1 MGVLASAVVAIVK
14 IPFEWLFGAAIRFY
28 KMAKKFPTLRRDLTS
43 NINYLEQRIPL
54 ISRTR
59 IVWVSENLT
68 RTMEDGKELA
78 RMCDEGNL
86 NFFEKA
92 KYAKKIVKWD
102 ESRQRILKLVQTD
115 ANLVAQNQNQDLV
128 TTWCAVPDLPSNTLK
143 LDAPLAGMKMKLL
156 RDDARSMLVLTAPP
170 GCGKTTLANMFC
182 HDPQVKAKFKDNIF
196 FATVSN
202 KPSHLVVQE
211 LCQHARFR
219 VPALENEEIA
229 FIWLPQFL
237 REAGQNPLLLILD
250 DVPSA
255 SESLLDKF
263 DEIKIPDYKILV
275 TSRYH
280 FPKFGPPYNLQALT
294 DKDALTLFRRS
305 AFLPNTSCNIPDD
318 LQIQIVNCCKRFPL
332 AITTVGTS
340 LCNQPIQEWRTKLK
354 KLSKGSS
361 ILDSEND
368 SEKKLLALLESCLD
382 DLNREMAPVKDCF
395 IDLALFPQDQRIP
408 VASLLDMWAE
418 LYEGSNDD
426 DSIVNLY
433 HLTFRNLASLVV
445 TRTKDL
451 DGYYGEHFVVQHD
464 MLKLLSIRAS
474 HDEDPTGHRLIVDIH
489 GDELPPWWTEK
500 KTWKARLVSVL
511 TPWWTEK
518 KQKTKKARLVS
529 VITGESSSTEWH
541 NMDLPKGEVLVL
553 NFQAK
558 NYALPKFMKKMC
570 KLKVLIVTNDGFSPA
585 ELSDFELLCSL
596 SNLKRL
602 RLEHI
607 SIPLIRENIIPSK
620 SLKKISLFMC
630 NVSQAFGNSS
640 IQIFETFPYLEELHI
655 DYCNDLVKLPAKLCD
670 LIGLKVLS
678 ITNSHKLSVLPKD
691 IGKLENLE
699 VLRLRSC
706 TGLEKLPGSIEKLN
720 NLYFLDISNC
730 SSIKTL
736 PEGIDKMNGLR
747 KINMAQCSRLDELPE
762 SVYDLGQQLE
772 KVICDEE
779 ARYLWESVLSN
790 PNKIRVA
797 KEEFNLNW
805 LHRLQI

>member
-1 MGVLASAVVAIVK
+1 MEVALASAVVGAVVK
-14 IPFEWLFGAAIRFY
+14 EPFGWLIAAARKAH
-28 KMAKKFPTLRRDLTS
+28 KMAKMFPTLHSDLIST
-43 NINYLEQRIPL
+43 LESLVPL
-54 ISRTR
+54 IAQINHTGTNS
-59 IVWVSENLT
+59 VSENFT
-68 RTMEDGKELA
+68 RTMEDGKKLVK
-78 RMCDEGNL
+78 MCEGKL
-86 NFFEKA
+86 NWFNKA
-92 KYAKKIVKWD
+92 EYAEKIVELDK
-102 ESRQRILKLVQTD
+102 SLRRLLRLLNLQIGVNSAVVLNRID
-115 ANLVAQNQNQDLV
+115 ANLVAQNQNQNLV

-143 LDAPLAGMKMKLL
+143 LDAPLAEMKMKLL
-156 RDDARSMLVLTAPP
+156 RDDALSMLVLTAPG

-182 HDPQVKAKFKDNIF
+182 HDPQVKDKFKDNIF

-211 LCQHARFR
+211 LCQHARFK
-219 VPALENEEIA
+219 VPALENEDIA

-318 LQIQIVNCCKRFPL
+318 LQIQIINHCKRFPL

-340 LCNQPIQEWRTKLK
+340 LRNQPIEKWRIKLTE
-354 KLSKGSS
+354 LSKGSS
-361 ILDSEND
+361 ILDSEKN
-368 SEKKLLALLESCLD
+368 LLALLKSCLD
-382 DLNREMAPVKDCF
+382 DLNKEMAPVKDCF
-395 IDLALFPQDQRIP
+395 IDLALFPEDQRIP

-418 LYEGSNDD
+418 LYEGSNDNV
-426 DSIVNLY
+426 SMVNIY
-433 HLTFRNLASLVV
+433 ELTFRNLAGLVV

-451 DGYYGEHFVVQHD
+451 DGYYGEHFVIQHD
-464 MLKLLSIRAS
+464 MLKLLSIHES
-474 HDEDPTGHRLIVDIH
+474 HDEDPIGHRLIVDIR
-489 GDELPPWWTEK
+489 GDELP
-500 KTWKARLVSVL
+500 
-511 TPWWTEK
+511 PWWTEK
-518 KQKTKKARLVS
+518 KQKTKKAHLVS
-529 VITGESSSTEWH
+529 VLTGELSSTKWH
-541 NMDLPKGEVLVL
+541 NMDLPKCEVLVL

-558 NYALPKFMKKMC
+558 SYALPKFMKTMHM
-570 KLKVLIVTNDGFSPA
+570 LKVLVVTNYGLSPA

-602 RLEHI
+602 RLERI
-607 SIPLIRENIIPSK
+607 SIPLISKKIIRSR

-670 LIGLKVLS
+670 LIRLKVLS
-678 ITNSHKLSVLPKD
+678 ITNCHKLSVLPED
-691 IGKLENLE
+691 IGRLENVE

-706 TGLEKLPGSIEKLN
+706 TDLEKFPGSIEKLN
-720 NLYFLDISNC
+720 KLCFLDIYNC
-730 SSIKTL
+730 SGIQEL
-736 PEGIDKMNGLR
+736 PECIGKMNGLR
-747 KINMAQCSRLDELPE
+747 KINMAQCSRLNVLPV
-762 SVYDLGQQLE
+762 SVYDLDQQLE
-772 KVICDEE
+772 KVICDED
-779 ARYLWESVLSN
+779 ARYLWESVFSN
-790 PNKIRVA
+790 LDKIMVA